1 MTDPLDVDLQ
11 DAELSSEIS
20 LVADL
25 MVAASESPCVLDQTV
40 IDQILGVRG
49 AEVLPAQRRCRR

>member
-11 DAELSSEIS
+11 DAELSAEIR

-25 MVAASESPCVLDQTV
+25 MVAAAQAA
-40 IDQILGVRG
+40 G
-49 AEVLPAQRRCRR
+49 ALPQHVVDEVLEHSS